1 MLILIYVCRLGARKM
16 RDRKIQDQKCRVDMQ
31 DRKMEDQK
39 CRGGKWRTGICGTE
53 NAGPEIAELENV
65 GPGIQI

>member
-1 MLILIYVCRLGARKM
+1 M
-16 RDRKIQDQKCRVDMQ
+16 RDRKMQDKKYMTKNAGWIMQ

-39 CRGGKWRTGICGTE
+39 CMGEKWRTGKCGTE
-53 NAGPEIAELENV
+53 NAVLEIAGLENV